1 MGEKGHQHVWNPRSY
16 EDTDYGL
23 DPGESFEPEDA
34 FAAEEVDLSQPHI
47 MTVLGPISPEE
58 LGICLHHEHI
68 LCDPAAVTRD
78 DPDYRLDREDLA
90 AEELDAYVTMNGRGI
105 VDCSPRD
112 YGRNAAGLVRIA
124 GYEPVHIIAV
134 TGRHKHLHAE
144 RMPNARDVDALTAEF
159 IGDLRDGMDGTA
171 ARAGV
176 IKVGTSLDEITDVE
190 DATIRAAAAAHA
202 ATGAPIT
209 THTEQG
215 TCALEQLERLQA
227 GGVDPAR
234 VIVGHLDRRME
245 WEYLMSVARTGAFI
259 SFDQVGKVVYGRDVD
274 RAAMLVRL
282 AEAGYG
288 AQLLISQDLARRSQL
303 LAYGGAP
310 GLAYLLERF
319 TIGLM
324 EAGADAL
331 LVRDVLIENTA
342 RALTIASP
350 AT

>member
-1 MGEKGHQHVWNPRSY
+1 MWNPRSY

-34 FAAEEVDLSQPHI
+34 FDAEEIDLSQPHI
-47 MTVLGPISPEE
+47 MTVLGPILPEE

-68 LCDPAAVTRD
+68 LCDPVAVTAD

-90 AEELDAYVTMNGRGI
+90 AEELEAYVTMNGRGI

-124 GYEPVHIIAV
+124 GYEPVHILAV

-144 RMPNARDVDALTAEF
+144 RMPNAGDVDALTAEF
-159 IGDLRDGMDGTA
+159 LGDLRDGMDGTA

-176 IKVGTSLDEITDVE
+176 IKIGTSRDEITDVE
-190 DATIRAAAAAHA
+190 DAAIHAAAAAHV

-209 THTEQG
+209 THTEEG
-215 TCALEQLERLQA
+215 TCALEQLDRLQA

-245 WEYLMSVARTGAFI
+245 WAYLVSIARTGAFI
-259 SFDQVGKVVYGRDVD
+259 SFDQVGKSAYGSDVD
-274 RAAMLVRL
+274 RATTLVRL

-319 TIGLM
+319 TIELM
-324 EAGADAL
+324 EAGADAM
-331 LVRDVLIENTA
+331 LVRDILIENTA
-342 RALTIASP
+342 RALTVMPP